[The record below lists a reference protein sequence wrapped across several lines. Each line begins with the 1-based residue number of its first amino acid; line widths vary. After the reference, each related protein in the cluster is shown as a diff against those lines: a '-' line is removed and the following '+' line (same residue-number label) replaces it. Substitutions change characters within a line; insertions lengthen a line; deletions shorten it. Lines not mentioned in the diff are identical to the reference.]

1 MMPAVLSGLAAKA
14 RAHKLLTALVVV
26 VLVAGLGAGGYFG
39 WRTWQFRQTSE
50 YATEQ
55 LKAALSP
62 PNTEEL
68 AKRVD
73 FRALFAELSHAVA
86 RAFPFYKAGPD
97 QEHVL
102 SQQLQTALLRRLRE
116 KDAGPAKG
124 EEPDAAAKLRQPL
137 VLFPP
142 DFLAQLPAGL
152 TLAETKGDSARI
164 RTEITHPQLDV
175 VFPLEFEMRRGPDGW
190 TVRHL
195 TNADE
200 VAGLLRNA
208 LLARQKATVDVVL
221 DKNEATLKRMESIL
235 PIQSCEAEAGLL
247 SDGNTLLLM
256 VLMRGQNQGGIQ
268 VNNMDLD
275 TTIFGSHGDPVLTRH
290 LNAAEPVY
298 PGAAFSHRWS
308 IELDAQS
315 PEGQRVLGG
324 IPLTCR
330 PVWRS
335 MGLSSAE
342 VLHVAEAT
350 DLAQKCDMPGHDHP
364 VGFCK
369 LPIFQE

>member
-1 MMPAVLSGLAAKA
+1 MPAFLSGLAAKA
-14 RAHKLLTALVVV
+14 RAHKLVTLLAVLLLVG
-26 VLVAGLGAGGYFG
+26 ALGAGGYFG
-39 WRTWQFRQTSE
+39 WRTWQYRQTSE
-50 YATEQ
+50 YAVEQ
-55 LKAALSP
+55 LKAALTP

-73 FRALFAELSHAVA
+73 FRTLFAELSRAVA
-86 RAFPFYKAGPD
+86 GAFPFYKAGPD

-124 EEPDAAAKLRQPL
+124 EGPDAAAKLRQPL

-152 TLAETKGDSARI
+152 TLTETKGDTARI
-164 RTEITHPQLDV
+164 RTEITHPQLEV
-175 VFPLEFEMRRGPDGW
+175 AFPLEFELRRGPDGW
-190 TVRHL
+190 MVRHL
-195 TNADE
+195 VNAAE
-200 VAGLLRNA
+200 VAATLRAA
-208 LLARQKATVDVVL
+208 LVTRQKATADIVL
-221 DKNEATLKRMESIL
+221 GKNEATLKRMESIL

-247 SDGNTLLLM
+247 SDGETLLLM

-275 TTIFGSHGDPVLTRH
+275 TTIYGAHGEPVLTRH

-315 PEGQRVLGG
+315 PEGQAVLGG

-342 VLHVAEAT
+342 VLHVADTA
-350 DLAQKCDMPGHDHP
+350 DLTQKCEIPGHDHP

>member
-1 MMPAVLSGLAAKA
+1 MPAFLSGLAAKA
-14 RAHKLLTALVVV
+14 RAHRLLTLAA
-26 VLVAGLGAGGYFG
+26 VLLLAGGLGAGGYYG
-39 WRTWQFRQTSE
+39 WRTWQYRQTGE
-50 YATEQ
+50 YAFTR
-55 LKAALSP
+55 LKEALTP

-97 QEHVL
+97 QEHAL

-116 KDAGPAKG
+116 KDASPAKG
-124 EEPDAAAKLRQPL
+124 EEPDAATKLRQPL

-152 TLAETKGDSARI
+152 TLTESGADTARI
-164 RTEITHPQLDV
+164 RTEITHPQLET

-200 VAGLLRNA
+200 VAGILRQA
-208 LLARQKATVDVVL
+208 LLARQQASVDVVL
-221 DKNEATLKRMESIL
+221 RKNEATLRRMESIL

-247 SDGNTLLLM
+247 SDGSTLLLM

-275 TTIFGSHGDPVLTRH
+275 TAILGANGAPVLTRN

-308 IELDAQS
+308 IELDARS
-315 PEGQRVLGG
+315 PEGQRVLAGM
-324 IPLTCR
+324 PLTCR

-342 VLHVAEAT
+342 VLHIAEAT
-350 DLAQKCDMPGHDHP
+350 DLSRRCELPGHDHP
-364 VGFCK
+364 VGFCTM
-369 LPIFQE
+369 PIFQE

>member
-1 MMPAVLSGLAAKA
+1 MPAFLSGLAAKA
-14 RAHKLLTALVVV
+14 RSHKLLTLLVV
-26 VLVAGLGAGGYFG
+26 LLLLGALGGGGYYG
-39 WRTWQFRQTSE
+39 WRTWQYRQGSE
-50 YATEQ
+50 YAVER

-68 AKRVD
+68 ARRVD
-73 FRALFAELSHAVA
+73 FRTLFSELSHAA
-86 RAFPFYKAGPD
+86 AAAFPFYKAGPD

-116 KDAGPAKG
+116 KDASPKG
-124 EEPDAAAKLRQPL
+124 EEPDAAARLRQPL
-137 VLFPP
+137 VIFPP

-152 TLAETKGDSARI
+152 TLTESTEDTARI
-164 RTEITHPQLDV
+164 RTEITHPQLET
-175 VFPLEFEMRRGPDGW
+175 VFPLELEMRRGPDGW

-195 TNADE
+195 TNAAE
-200 VAGLLRNA
+200 VAGILREA
-208 LLARQKATVDVVL
+208 LLARQKAAADVVL
-221 DKNEATLKRMESIL
+221 GKNAATLKRMESIL
-235 PIQSCEAEAGLL
+235 PIQNCEAEAGLL

-275 TTIFGSHGDPVLTRH
+275 TTILGAHGTPVLTRH

-315 PEGQRVLGG
+315 PEGQAVLAG

-342 VLHVAEAT
+342 VLHVADTA
-350 DLAQKCDMPGHDHP
+350 DLAQKCDIPGHDHP